1 MVVQTETPSLT
12 VVDRAGAA
20 VVADAELL
28 ESVVASEAVV
38 VAVKVIVLVCSN
50 QTMAT
55 VRRKLERLRPLIG
68 FGHSP
73 CSCNLACRRAAEVV
87 ADGASEIGCRC
98 TSCAEE

>member
-1 MVVQTETPSLT
+1 MQTEPPSLT
-12 VVDRAGAA
+12 VAVLAGA
-20 VVADAELL
+20 VVADTELL
-28 ESVVASEAVV
+28 ESVVVASEAVV

-50 QTMAT
+50 HTMAT
-55 VRRKLERLRPLIG
+55 VWRKLERLRPLTG

-87 ADGASEIGCRC
+87 AVGASEIGCRC